1 LTVHLQAAGFA
12 LDALD
17 REESR
22 AFEQHLALCPGCED
36 ALEPLQRAAAALAFA
51 GDLPAPR
58 PELRRRVLAIEDA
71 TVFSFRRGA
80 VPYLA
85 VTAVAAAC
93 AVLALGLY
101 TGAWR
106 GATGSGARTYP
117 LRGAEGSLLVAS
129 SGEAVL
135 IVRGLPPAPGGKA
148 YDVWVVHRGQAR
160 RAGVLRGSMVELTRA
175 VPPGG
180 RVAVTV
186 EPAQGLPGPTGPFL
200 FRAETA

>member
-58 PELRRRVLAIEDA
+58 PELRRRVLAIEQA
-71 TVFSFRRGA
+71 TVFPFRRRA
-80 VPYLA
+80 LPYLVA
-85 VTAVAAAC
+85 TAVAAAC

-101 TGAWR
+101 TG
-106 GATGSGARTYP
+106 GGGGSAPGSARAYP

-148 YDVWVVHRGQAR
+148 YDVWVVHRGQAS

-180 RVAVTV
+180 QVAVTV
-186 EPAQGLPGPTGPFL
+186 EPGQGSRAPTGPFL